1 MESED
6 EEDLKEVEASTAR
19 GNNKRRNEE
28 EEEGRPPLKR

>member
-1 MESED
+1 ME
-6 EEDLKEVEASTAR
+6 EVEAPTAR